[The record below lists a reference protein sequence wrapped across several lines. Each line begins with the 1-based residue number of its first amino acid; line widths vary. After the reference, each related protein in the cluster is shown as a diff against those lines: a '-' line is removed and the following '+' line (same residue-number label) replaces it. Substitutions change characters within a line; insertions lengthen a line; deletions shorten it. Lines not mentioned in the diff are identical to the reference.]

1 MLFDFNKQPSDDQY
15 EENGQ
20 SSKDRT
26 HHLHFVTRNVC
37 NKNQSLEFFFSFS
50 GFGCLANRLK
60 KGLLL

>member
-20 SSKDRT
+20 SSKDHT

-37 NKNQSLEFFFSFS
+37 NKNQSLEFFFLFL
-50 GFGCLANRLK
+50 GLAVWLTD
-60 KGLLL
+60 

>member
-37 NKNQSLEFFFSFS
+37 NKNQSLEFFFFFWVWL
-50 GFGCLANRLK
+50 FG
-60 KGLLL
+60 